1 MIANEIIIHKKI
13 CPLKL
18 SLYSLLYSFD
28 ACISHMI
35 HSLVF
40 PFSLFFSNSF
50 AEQCTCSTPLSSFLS
65 LSDGLVHTCQG
76 QTRVKVLT
84 TI

>member
-35 HSLVF
+35 LFLYSFLIPLLNNAPAVRLCRVSLVY
-40 PFSLFFSNSF
+40 LM
-50 AEQCTCSTPLSSFLS
+50 A
-65 LSDGLVHTCQG
+65 
-76 QTRVKVLT
+76 
-84 TI
+84 